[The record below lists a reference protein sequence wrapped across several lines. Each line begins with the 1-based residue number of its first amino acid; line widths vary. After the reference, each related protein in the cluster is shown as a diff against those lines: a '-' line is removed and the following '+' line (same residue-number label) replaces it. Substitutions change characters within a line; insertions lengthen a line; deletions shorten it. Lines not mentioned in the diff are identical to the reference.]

1 MPLIDLDGAHATPHA
16 ISDDA
21 VERSRESKGQTMA
34 RETIYVVQAF
44 SAGRGGHAKAE
55 PPIACKTE
63 ASALR
68 TAERLVSSKA
78 GVVAFSSSGDPDM
91 GDYDDEPKVLFR
103 HGALPP
109 AFD

>member
-1 MPLIDLDGAHATPHA
+1 
-16 ISDDA
+16 
-21 VERSRESKGQTMA
+21 MA

-44 SAGRGGHAKAE
+44 SAGRGGRAKADT
-55 PPIACKTE
+55 PIACKTE

-91 GDYDDEPKVLFR
+91 GDYDDEPTVFFR
-103 HGALPP
+103 HGELPQ